1 MGKILMSRSSLSPFA
16 RLSGV
21 LSISLRMFR
30 RTSRLLL
37 ALALLLGP
45 AGPAVAQAPARPE
58 PPVARALPVEDDNES
73 PPALDPKKGVPP
85 ARAPST
91 SIPVPRAESE
101 IIPEGR
107 PVPKEAPS
115 IVPPP
120 EIIREG
126 KPVPA
131 TKPPL
136 PGSTHKAKE
145 EPPLQGSTR
154 TQADARTLYIT
165 LPAPRGMIVD
175 RFGSPLAQNILAYYP
190 AVQFPEGAPM
200 KPADALVYAKQRILV
215 ASKVFGIEWTPKDE
229 DILEHYQNRRWLP
242 LLSDKVLKQ
251 APPEELKRRLPSG
264 NILHPAYLRT
274 YPQGRVACHFLG
286 SVGKVRPMPTGPL
299 DPLDPFYPEMIG
311 RDGLELGFDERL
323 KGKAGQMNMLFDP
336 AGNKINE
343 EITRHPVPGDTLVT
357 TLDLDFQRICE
368 QILDQN
374 VKRGA
379 FVIIDV
385 QSGDVLALA
394 SWPTFDLNLWVPSIL
409 KKDYDTLNLDKDK
422 PLRGRA
428 FMDVYPPA
436 STFKVITCLAGLESG
451 KLTEDTTYNC
461 SSSIRVGNT
470 IMHNWNTHGEGPLDM
485 VDAIKRSCNTWFYR
499 AGMATGSKNLVSMA
513 NRFGF
518 GEKTGLPIRGE
529 AAGRMA
535 NDEWMIANY
544 GRRILA
550 GDVANMSIGQG
561 AVSATP
567 LQVARA
573 MAGIAN
579 GEFVPQLRLVS
590 QFQDINNKVVE
601 FFPPARRNDLNLNR
615 DYIKTVHKGM
625 RAVVSEGGGTGR
637 AAAND
642 FVSTAGKTGTAQWGP
657 DRNMAWFAGFLPAK
671 DPQYAFAAIYEGDV
685 GEDRISGGK
694 KVAPL
699 VADVFNRI
707 YQLKKEREEPM
718 SGKPST
724 LLAKNEK
731 KGEESDGA
739 AEDEEKPRRPRAVR
753 PPERTAQKPTAAPPP
768 PPRENSVRG
777 FFRRLFGKT

>member
-1 MGKILMSRSSLSPFA
+1 
-16 RLSGV
+16 
-21 LSISLRMFR
+21 
-30 RTSRLLL
+30 
-37 ALALLLGP
+37 
-45 AGPAVAQAPARPE
+45 
-58 PPVARALPVEDDNES
+58 
-73 PPALDPKKGVPP
+73 
-85 ARAPST
+85 
-91 SIPVPRAESE
+91 
-101 IIPEGR
+101 
-107 PVPKEAPS
+107 
-115 IVPPP
+115 
-120 EIIREG
+120 
-126 KPVPA
+126 
-131 TKPPL
+131 
-136 PGSTHKAKE
+136 
-145 EPPLQGSTR
+145 
-154 TQADARTLYIT
+154 
-165 LPAPRGMIVD
+165 
-175 RFGSPLAQNILAYYP
+175 
-190 AVQFPEGAPM
+190 
-200 KPADALVYAKQRILV
+200 
-215 ASKVFGIEWTPKDE
+215 
-229 DILEHYQNRRWLP
+229 
-242 LLSDKVLKQ
+242 
-251 APPEELKRRLPSG
+251 
-264 NILHPAYLRT
+264 
-274 YPQGRVACHFLG
+274 
-286 SVGKVRPMPTGPL
+286 
-299 DPLDPFYPEMIG
+299 MIG

-323 KGKAGQMNMLFDP
+323 KGKAGQMDMVFNP
-336 AGNKINE
+336 AGNKLNE

-368 QILDQN
+368 QILDQD

-379 FVIIDV
+379 FVVIDA

-394 SWPTFDLNLWVPSIL
+394 SWPAFDLNLWVPSIL
-409 KKDYDTLNLDKDK
+409 KKDYDALNRDKDK

-451 KLTEDTTYNC
+451 KLTENTTYDC

-470 IMHNWNTHGEGPLDM
+470 YMHNWNKHGEGSLDM

-513 NRFGF
+513 NRFGY

-561 AVSATP
+561 AISATP

-579 GEFVPQLRLVS
+579 GEFVPQLRLVIQS
-590 QFQDINNKVVE
+590 QDINNKVVE
-601 FFPPARRNDLNLNR
+601 FFPSSRRNDLNLNP

-625 RAVVSEGGGTGR
+625 RAVVSEGDGTGR

-642 FVSTAGKTGTAQWGP
+642 YVSTAGKTGTAQWGP

-671 DPQYAFAAIYEGDV
+671 EPQYAFAAIYEGDV
-685 GEDRISGGK
+685 GEDGISGGR

-724 LLAKNEK
+724 ALAKNEK
-731 KGEESDGA
+731 KDEESDGTA
-739 AEDEEKPRRPRAVR
+739 DNEEKPRRPRAVR
-753 PPERTAQKPTAAPPP
+753 PPERTAQKPRSRPRPRPGRIACEGFSGVYLGRRSIKAMSSVSIGIIGGGLIGREMASASARWCALEDLGVQPVLTAVADLSESVLAWFDRIPTVRCRT
-768 PPRENSVRG
+768 REYRELLE
-777 FFRRLFGKT
+777 RRDVDIVYVAVPHNLHAEV